1 MYIETHTF
9 TQYYSSLCDLLAC
22 VLAEWSDPGSV
33 SSVAAPYSRQVHL
46 HPHHCSATTALP
58 CVLLY
63 LHHHQDCHW
72 LFLQQRDQAPLQ
84 VPASISP
91 VRCSESVF
99 CVVFVFV
106 LLTNIWPLKN
116 CNHKW
121 TSESRVIVTCFWIHA
136 ANIVGWRLPY
146 QKMRYFF
153 MLLLILIFWLSKYT
167 CIFLFRF
174 RLRCI
179 WLQSSTTFSI
189 NWPAYCLST
198 TSKLL
203 FWYIMNL

>member
-1 MYIETHTF
+1 MHMYIETHTF

-84 VPASISP
+84 VPASVSP

-121 TSESRVIVTCFWIHA
+121 TSELRVNVTCFWIHA

-153 MLLLILIFWLSKYT
+153 HASILWLSKYT

-189 NWPAYCLST
+189 NWPAYCFST
-198 TSKLL
+198 KSKLL